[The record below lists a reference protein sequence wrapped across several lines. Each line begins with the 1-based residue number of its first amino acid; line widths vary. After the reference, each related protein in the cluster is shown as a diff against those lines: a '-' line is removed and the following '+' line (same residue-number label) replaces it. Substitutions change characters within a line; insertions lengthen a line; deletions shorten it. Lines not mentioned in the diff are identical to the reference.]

1 MKKCN
6 IDFSHCPM
14 IEGIGCPTSTALL
27 SLSSGS
33 RTIVHHNPCLPEL
46 TSENFEQLHLKDYS
60 WIHFEGRNFDRVS
73 SMMQFVENYNNRL
86 NYRKEIHNKE
96 VQLDQ
101 MPITISVELERPREE
116 LLDLLPY
123 VDVAFIS
130 KDFAQNRG
138 YSDTSE
144 TLKNISKDA
153 KSGYGCDR
161 QRYLWIT
168 RMLLTRHQFYVFP
181 FQSNSNLCLGR

>member
-1 MKKCN
+1 M
-6 IDFSHCPM
+6 
-14 IEGIGCPTSTALL
+14 
-27 SLSSGS
+27 
-33 RTIVHHNPCLPEL
+33 
-46 TSENFEQLHLKDYS
+46 
-60 WIHFEGRNFDRVS
+60 
-73 SMMQFVENYNNRL
+73 
-86 NYRKEIHNKE
+86 
-96 VQLDQ
+96 
-101 MPITISVELERPREE
+101 ELERPREE